1 MQTGKTF
8 GRKLRAIRKK
18 KGLSQKALADML
30 FVTRKCIGNW
40 EVGIRKP
47 DLEMLDKISRT
58 LNISVSELVGKSG
71 KSSDYLTSHN
81 SDKSGMPG
89 AIQGSVPGS
98 VILVEDK
105 PDLKDKYSSMI
116 SQVINNNR
124 LDIFSSAVDSYSH
137 ATTSG
142 VSTAFIDAELSN
154 ENAFVLAQKLIDLN
168 PKANIIFITENPDNA
183 YKALEMFCSGL
194 ILKPLTK
201 QKITDQIEHLRY
213 PAC

>member
-8 GRKLRAIRKK
+8 GKKLKAIRQK

-30 FVTRKCIGNW
+30 FVTRKCVGNW

-58 LNISVSELVGKSG
+58 LNISVSDLVGRYKKSDHP
-71 KSSDYLTSHN
+71 SDDALDR
-81 SDKSGMPG
+81 SDMP
-89 AIQGSVPGS
+89 ADYQDSDTGS
-98 VILVEDK
+98 VILVEDN
-105 PDLKDKYSSMI
+105 PDLKAKYSLMI
-116 SQVINNNR
+116 SNIISNDR
-124 LDIFSSAVDSYSH
+124 LDSFSSAVDSYSH
-137 ATTSG
+137 ATTNG

-168 PKANIIFITENPDNA
+168 PHANIIFITENPANA
-183 YKALEMFCSGL
+183 MRDLDMFCSGL

-201 QKITDQIEHLRY
+201 EKVTQQLEHLRY
-213 PAC
+213 PVAF